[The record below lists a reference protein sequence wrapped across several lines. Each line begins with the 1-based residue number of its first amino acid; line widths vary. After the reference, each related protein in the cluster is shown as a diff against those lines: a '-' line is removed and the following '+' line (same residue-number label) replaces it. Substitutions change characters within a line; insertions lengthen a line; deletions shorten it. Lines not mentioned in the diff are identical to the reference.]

1 MATRRDL
8 RDRHSYLSAAWTV
21 RLSPEGRKFEIR
33 NFLNMMDVRSC
44 SACQRFYADLFGNIH
59 VTHHVGVSSCPKAC
73 HITLFFVDNDFWSTL
88 STIPSHLCFILD
100 SESRQVI
107 FFFLPTYPPL
117 TIGRV
122 GPLGTGFIRPHPHRP
137 FALEIGSSHEPSPTP
152 QNTTTVNIP
161 MRAVSTMKTDEI
173 LVHRIDQL
181 YSVLRICG
189 YFRCQDIIVPRDRL
203 VFYVC
208 VAEMATTY
216 RPGNFDNL
224 YQEKGSTLNFSPEQT
239 AEAVEEFHA
248 LSQNLQIIQEDLTD
262 VQDRIQYLFGVHQ
275 RLLQFSSQTDDLTV
289 LDSLEYLLSKS
300 SKMKRWAKNYAER
313 TGIRINLIYNLATQA
328 DSRTNLE
335 IARLSSRIAVSTQ
348 QDSSSMITCVDVYS
362 RSINLSHKMILESQ
376 L

>member
-1 MATRRDL
+1 ML
-8 RDRHSYLSAAWTV
+8 RDQLADGLY
-21 RLSPEGRKFEIR
+21 
-33 NFLNMMDVRSC
+33 
-44 SACQRFYADLFGNIH
+44 RFSSDLCAGNITH
-59 VTHHVGVSSCPKAC
+59 VWFSHSLTGSRPSTYVIHGCPQQAKDLILTYTHEK
-73 HITLFFVDNDFWSTL
+73 
-88 STIPSHLCFILD
+88 TIPSLLRPLAIDTFLC
-100 SESRQVI
+100 E
-107 FFFLPTYPPL
+107 Y
-117 TIGRV
+117 
-122 GPLGTGFIRPHPHRP
+122 
-137 FALEIGSSHEPSPTP
+137 
-152 QNTTTVNIP
+152 
-161 MRAVSTMKTDEI
+161 AVHTW
-173 LVHRIDQL
+173 
-181 YSVLRICG
+181 
-189 YFRCQDIIVPRDRL
+189 CQDIIVPRDRL
-203 VFYVC
+203 VFYVG
-208 VAEMATTY
+208 VAEID
-216 RPGNFDNL
+216 RPGNPDNL

-239 AEAVEEFHA
+239 AEAVEELHV

-275 RLLQFSSQTDDLTV
+275 RLVQFASQTNDLTI